1 MIRSDTKKVREMNSS
16 GIVMGILFIV
26 GIVAIFISQ
35 GAMMYMLVGDALI
48 AIAGLS
54 SFVLSK

>member
-1 MIRSDTKKVREMNSS
+1 MNSS